1 MWIEIIM
8 FLVLLAFC
16 IIASVSDLKFGIVKN
31 STIII
36 FLIISI
42 ILNMIDF
49 LIFAPDRFI
58 LFFINVG
65 IVCAAS
71 FFLYATGVW
80 AGGDTKFTVCAAL
93 LFPTGFYLND
103 DIVSYKLIF
112 AVVLSFAVGFIYLV
126 FETAIDIIKYDSDE
140 SIISKKDVFNF
151 LKNYF
156 IMLSN
161 AYFISEVLSL
171 IEKLTG
177 VSLSLFVFPAVLAVA
192 YFSNRLVF
200 FRKLYYIV
208 PLIAADIVL
217 SFFTGKINL
226 SFNVMTYVFLF
237 VFAMLRIA
245 VSKFNYKEINTS
257 EVKKGMVLS
266 AATVFGFRN
275 SRVKNLPR
283 FTTEN
288 LKSRL
293 TQEEAEA
300 VVRWENSKYGSPK
313 VMIVRKIPFI
323 IFISI
328 GFIMYFIGSC
338 VLN

>member
-1 MWIEIIM
+1 MLIELIM
-8 FLVLLAFC
+8 LLVLLAFC
-16 IIASVSDLKFGIVKN
+16 IISSVSDLKFGIVKN
-31 STIII
+31 STVII
-36 FLIISI
+36 FLIISV
-42 ILNMIDF
+42 ILNTIDF

-58 LFFINVG
+58 LFLINVG

-93 LFPTGFYLND
+93 LFPTGFYLNAD
-103 DIVSYKLIF
+103 VSYNLIF

-126 FETAIDIIKYDSDE
+126 FETAINIRKSDSDE
-140 SIISKKDVFNF
+140 SIISKKDIFNF

-161 AYFISEVLSL
+161 AYFISELLTL
-171 IEKLTG
+171 IGKLTG
-177 VSLSLFVFPAVLAVA
+177 VSLSLFVFPAILAVA
-192 YFSNRLVF
+192 YFSNKLTF
-200 FRKLYYIV
+200 FRKIYYII
-208 PLIAADIVL
+208 PLIVADVVL
-217 SFFTGKINL
+217 SFFTGKVNL

>member
-1 MWIEIIM
+1 ML
-8 FLVLLAFC
+8 LVLLAFC
-16 IIASVSDLKFGIVKN
+16 IISSVSDLKFGIVKN
-31 STIII
+31 STVII
-36 FLIISI
+36 FLIISV
-42 ILNMIDF
+42 ILNTIDF

-58 LFFINVG
+58 LFLINVG

-93 LFPTGFYLND
+93 LFPTGFYLNAD
-103 DIVSYKLIF
+103 VSYNLIF

-126 FETAIDIIKYDSDE
+126 FETAINIRKSDSDE
-140 SIISKKDVFNF
+140 SIISKKDIFNF

-161 AYFISEVLSL
+161 AYFISELLTL
-171 IEKLTG
+171 IGKLTG

-192 YFSNRLVF
+192 YFSNRFAF
-200 FRKLYYIV
+200 FRKLYYII
-208 PLIAADIVL
+208 PIIIGDIVL
-217 SFFTGKINL
+217 SFFTGKVNL
-226 SFNVMTYVFLF
+226 SFNVMTYVFMF

-245 VSKFNYKEINTS
+245 VSKFNCKEINTS